1 MKTMNWYA
9 FNDVVGLD
17 STDSARDS
25 AVFSAELALLEVF
38 PDAQV
43 LENPYYFVAPDA
55 DDPVGQVTVLVL
67 VPFSSS
73 ATRLPTGFA
82 P

>member
-1 MKTMNWYA
+1 MNWFA
-9 FNDVVGLD
+9 FNDIVGAD

-25 AVFSAELALLEVF
+25 VVLSAELARLEVF

-43 LENPYYFVAPDA
+43 LENPYYFVVPDA
-55 DDPVGQVTVLVL
+55 DDPAGQVTVLVL

-73 ATRLPTGFA
+73 ATSTPTGFA